1 MWLNIPAFD
10 LLACTLIFTTL
21 LGTSKAADCLSN
33 DPYAPKVA
41 YTITVQKYGGYGN
54 FTTIQ
59 AAINSIH
66 SQNNRWVR
74 ILISPGFYREKVIVP
89 ADKPCILL
97 QGKNSKSTM
106 ISWNDHTITDKSATF
121 TSLANNFVAKNI
133 AFKNAYRYQTPMN
146 GNPIMQS
153 VAVEVVGDKSSFH
166 RCSFFGFQ
174 DTLWD
179 VKGRHYFKNC
189 YIEGAVDFIWG
200 NGQSIYEGC
209 KISVLPCL
217 GGLVTGF
224 ITAQGRNLANEN
236 SGFVFKAGKVFGNG
250 NAEAYLGRAYGAY
263 SRVIW
268 YGTEFSD
275 VIVPQGWQAWNY
287 VNHE

>member
-33 DPYAPKVA
+33 DPNAPKVA
-41 YTITVQKYGGYGN
+41 YTVTVKKYGGYGN

-59 AAINSIH
+59 AAINSIP

-74 ILISPGFYREKVIVP
+74 ILISPGFYR
-89 ADKPCILL
+89 
-97 QGKNSKSTM
+97 
-106 ISWNDHTITDKSATF
+106 
-121 TSLANNFVAKNI
+121 
-133 AFKNAYRYQTPMN
+133 YQTPMN

-153 VAVEVVGDKSSFH
+153 VALEVVGDKSSFH

-209 KISVLPCL
+209 KIFVLPCL

-287 VNHE
+287 VNHEQNFQYVEANCHGPGSNLSKRVTWLNKLTKPEVDKFTDISYIDKEGWLANQP